1 MNDFAAIARQ
11 WWNSVLKNVLNTQ
24 TVEIYFH
31 RSPGIDNGGDRAI
44 SGLHWRVMAQ
54 GFDIQHSDPTGA
66 GTGNDGKIDMD
77 IRGGVSTLQLMH
89 NNTVVAEYE
98 VRVSTAALDAVGT
111 LRGQKQRLRLLGYQ
125 IGHAGP
131 DGNGVDVVPNPVM
144 KTERSVLDF
153 RTDQGMLSNADVDAN
168 TQNALTTEAGN
179 L

>member
-1 MNDFAAIARQ
+1 MNDLSAIARQ
-11 WWNSVLKNVLNTQ
+11 WWNSVLNNVLNTR

-44 SGLHWRVMAQ
+44 SGLDWRVMAQ
-54 GFDIQHSDPTGA
+54 GFVIQPIQT
-66 GTGNDGKIDMD
+66 TGNDGKIQMN
-77 IRGGVSTLQLMH
+77 IRGDVSTLQLMH

-111 LRGQKQRLRLLGYQ
+111 LSGQKQCLRLLGYH

-153 RTDQGMLSNADVDAN
+153 QTDQGMLSNADVDAN

>member
-1 MNDFAAIARQ
+1 MNGLSAIARQ
-11 WWNSVLKNVLNTQ
+11 WWNSVLNNVLNTR

-44 SGLHWRVMAQ
+44 SGLDWRVMAQ
-54 GFDIQHSDPTGA
+54 GFVIQPIQT
-66 GTGNDGKIDMD
+66 TGNDGKLQMN

-131 DGNGVDVVPNPVM
+131 DGNGVDAVLNPVM

-153 RTDQGMLSNADVDAN
+153 QTDQGMLSNADVDAN